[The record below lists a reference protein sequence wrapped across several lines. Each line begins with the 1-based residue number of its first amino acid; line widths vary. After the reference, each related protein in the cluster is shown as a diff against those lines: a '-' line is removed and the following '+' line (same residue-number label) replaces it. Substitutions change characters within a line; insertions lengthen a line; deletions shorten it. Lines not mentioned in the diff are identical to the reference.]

1 MFRAQTR
8 EQLQTRKL
16 LRTRKQLQTRSRR
29 KRTAC
34 MHETI
39 LLEARKIVKTFPGVR
54 ALDEVDFSLREGEV
68 HALVGENGAG
78 KSTLMLTLGGIYQP
92 DSGSILMKGK
102 KITCESPHDANLKGI
117 SIVFQELSLIPTLSI
132 AENIFA
138 NRQPVGRINFINRR
152 KMYEETQNLLKLFD
166 LDCID
171 PATPIRELSI
181 ANQQVVEILKAISYN
196 PSVLILDEPTSSL
209 TEHEISQLFHNI
221 RKLKARGLSFIYI
234 SHHLIEIFEIADR
247 VTVLRDG
254 KNVSEAAV
262 KDIDEEYLITNMV
275 GRTITNMYGKR
286 GPEDAI
292 GEVLFE
298 ARNITDRKKGLHR
311 KFKGISF
318 SVRAGEIVGVAGLIG
333 AGRTEMARA
342 IFGAELP
349 ESGTVFLK
357 GKELN
362 IRNPKNAIRAG
373 IGYLSE
379 DRKSQGLITGFTI
392 KENAVSNHLE
402 DFTNRYG
409 MLNDTRMLEFAEKT
423 RKDFRILT
431 PSVHQLV
438 RNLSGG
444 NQQKVLLGTWFG
456 INPEFLI
463 VDEPTRGVDVG
474 AKSEIY
480 QLLRN
485 LAATGVGILMISSD
499 LTEIL
504 GLSDR
509 ILVMKSGK
517 IVGTVPGEHAT
528 EEQIIAMAASTANG
542 GTCE

>member
-1 MFRAQTR
+1 
-8 EQLQTRKL
+8 
-16 LRTRKQLQTRSRR
+16 
-29 KRTAC
+29 

-517 IVGTVPGEHAT
+517 IVGTVTGEHAT